1 MDDLSK
7 RTLRELLT
15 LARER
20 LGSAA
25 SRLKTRDEV
34 LAALRGTGEV
44 TPAPPSA
51 APVSVVPVEVP
62 VAAPVSSP
70 LFLAPAPLGVVREA
84 VIVRDFFRRPG

>member
-1 MDDLSK
+1 VDDLSK

-44 TPAPPSA
+44 TPAPPSV
-51 APVSVVPVEVP
+51 APVSVVPVVVP
-62 VAAPVSSP
+62 VV
-70 LFLAPAPLGVVREA
+70 APAPVEVSREA

>member
-1 MDDLSK
+1 VDDLSK

-44 TPAPPSA
+44 TPAPPSVP
-51 APVSVVPVEVP
+51 PVSVVPIVVP
-62 VAAPVSSP
+62 VVAPTPVGVS
-70 LFLAPAPLGVVREA
+70 REA